1 MHLPETPVKFS
12 SNQSLT
18 LWSERRTATRLGGV
32 MGSFLPGRARRA
44 MAVLLI
50 AGAALVVGAPD
61 ASAHAQLESSD
72 PGAGEVLPV
81 APRQVTLVFGEALEP
96 SANSIEVF
104 DDHLRGVPTGPVAVV
119 GVTGNE
125 LSASLPAGLARGTYT
140 VSWQVSSEDTHPVS
154 GSFRFSVGSPSTVTG
169 RVPTALRNDLA
180 GLLLGGMRGVGYVG
194 LALGPGLLLVV
205 LAFWRRGLSDRRTR
219 RLIWVGLGLLV
230 TSTMGAQLF
239 QGVWASGQPLSAIFS
254 SGGSLST
261 HSRRLDQLYA
271 VRYFLALA
279 FVCAFAVTFLSPQ
292 APPSPTRRGPR
303 DTSPQKLPA
312 PRTNERPSW
321 VLLLAAVASV
331 ALMATWALAGHAATG
346 SAPPVAV
353 AVNILHLMAISA
365 WLGGLAL
372 VAVSLR
378 PASRADDLATVLPRF
393 SRLAFACVTTIVLTG
408 TYLAWR
414 EVGSIAALRS
424 TEYGRLLL
432 VKLIG
437 VVALIALGNLARRWV
452 QRHLSSVT
460 RRPILFP
467 ATALGIV
474 PVREMTFRPLD
485 YGQAEL
491 ASLHRGVFA
500 ELGIAGL
507 VLALSSAL
515 VVVVPARQDYVAPF
529 HKTFAAST
537 VRVDLDVASPRVGDS
552 VLRVTVHTPEGR
564 TVRVTAVSGSITLA
578 SARLGPLALQPVSK
592 GSLSTSGVTDLKV
605 TLPARGVWTLQLT
618 VQTSA
623 VDATAFSTQLP
634 VS

>member
-1 MHLPETPVKFS
+1 MES
-12 SNQSLT
+12 I
-18 LWSERRTATRLGGV
+18 
-32 MGSFLPGRARRA
+32 LPGRARRA
-44 MAVLLI
+44 VAVLLI
-50 AGAALVVGAPD
+50 AGGALLLGAPA

-72 PGAGEVLPV
+72 PGAGEVLSV
-81 APRQVTLVFGEALEP
+81 APRQVTLVFGEAVEP
-96 SANSIEVF
+96 SANSIQVF
-104 DDHLRGVPTGPVAVV
+104 NDHLSRVPIGPAVTV
-119 GVTGNE
+119 GANGDGMT
-125 LSASLPAGLARGTYT
+125 ASLPPGLAKGTYT
-140 VSWQVSSEDTHPVS
+140 VSWQVSSADTHPVS
-154 GSFRFSVGSPSTVTG
+154 GSFRFSVGAPSIVTG
-169 RVPTALRNDLA
+169 SAPTAPRNDLA
-180 GLLLGGMRGVGYVG
+180 GLLLGGMRGVGYLG
-194 LALGPGLLLVV
+194 LTLGPGLLLVV
-205 LAFWRRGLSDRRTR
+205 LGLWRKGLSDRRTR
-219 RLIWVGLGLLV
+219 RLIWAGLGLLLA
-230 TSTMGAQLF
+230 STMGAQLF

-254 SGGSLST
+254 SGGSLNT

-271 VRYFLALA
+271 VRYFLAFA
-279 FVCAFAVTFLSPQ
+279 FVCAFAVTLLSPP
-292 APPSPTRRGPR
+292 APPSRAARGPR
-303 DTSPQKLPA
+303 EASPEYLPA
-312 PRTNERPSW
+312 QRTNRRPTW
-321 VLLLAAVASV
+321 VLLLAAVASA

-353 AVNILHLMAISA
+353 AVNILHLMAMST

-378 PASRADDLATVLPRF
+378 PASLAEDLATVLPRF

-408 TYLAWR
+408 TYMAWR
-414 EVGSIAALRS
+414 EVGSVAALRS

-437 VVALIALGNLARRWV
+437 VVALISLGNLGRLWV

-474 PVREMTFRPLD
+474 PVREMTFRPVE
-485 YGQAEL
+485 YGQPEL

-515 VVVVPARQDYVAPF
+515 VVVVPAGQDYVAPF

-537 VRVDLDVASPRVGDS
+537 LRVDLDVASPRVGDS
-552 VLRVTVHTPEGR
+552 VLRVTVHTPDGR
-564 TVRVTAVSGSITLA
+564 PVRVTAVSGSIALA
-578 SARLGPLALQPVSK
+578 SARVGPLALQSVST
-592 GSLSTSGVTDLKV
+592 GGPTTPGVTDLKV

-623 VDATAFSTQLP
+623 VDATDLSTQLP

>member
-1 MHLPETPVKFS
+1 
-12 SNQSLT
+12 
-18 LWSERRTATRLGGV
+18 
-32 MGSFLPGRARRA
+32 
-44 MAVLLI
+44 VLLI
-50 AGAALVVGAPD
+50 AGAALLLGAPA
-61 ASAHAQLESSD
+61 ASAHAQLQSSD

-81 APRQVTLVFGEALEP
+81 APRQVTLVFGEAVEP

-104 DDHLRGVPTGPVAVV
+104 DDHLRRVPTGPAAAV
-119 GVTGNE
+119 GVNGNG
-125 LSASLPAGLARGTYT
+125 LSASLPPGLARGTYT
-140 VSWQVSSEDTHPVS
+140 VSWQVSSADTHPVS
-154 GSFRFSVGSPSTVTG
+154 GSFRFSVGSASTVTG
-169 RVPTALRNDLA
+169 RVLAAGPRDDLA

-194 LALGPGLLLVV
+194 LALGPGLLLV
-205 LAFWRRGLSDRRTR
+205 LLGLWRKGLSDRRTR
-219 RLIWVGLGLLV
+219 RFIWVGLGLLV
-230 TSTMGAQLF
+230 ASTMGAQLF

-261 HSRRLDQLYA
+261 RSRRLDQLYA
-271 VRYFLALA
+271 VRYFLAFA
-279 FVCAFAVTFLSPQ
+279 FVCAFAVTLLSPS
-292 APPSPTRRGPR
+292 APPSPAARGPR
-303 DTSPQKLPA
+303 DASPDDLPTE
-312 PRTNERPSW
+312 RTNRRPSW
-321 VLLLAAVASV
+321 VLLLGAVAST

-346 SAPPVAV
+346 SASPVAV
-353 AVNILHLMAISA
+353 AVNILHLMAMST

-378 PASRADDLATVLPRF
+378 GASRAGDLATVLPRF

-437 VVALIALGNLARRWV
+437 VVALIALGNLGRRWV
-452 QRHLSSVT
+452 QRHLFSAA

-467 ATALGIV
+467 AAALGIV
-474 PVREMTFRPLD
+474 PVQEMTFRPVE
-485 YGQAEL
+485 YGQPEL
-491 ASLHRGVFA
+491 AGLHRGVLA

-515 VVVVPARQDYVAPF
+515 VVVLPARQDYVAPF

-537 VRVDLDVASPRVGDS
+537 VRVDLEVASPRVGDS
-552 VLRVTVHTPEGR
+552 VLQVTVHTPDGR
-564 TVRVTAVSGSITLA
+564 PVRVTAVSGSITLA

-592 GSLSTSGVTDLKV
+592 GGSSTSGVTVIKV
-605 TLPARGVWTLQLT
+605 TLPARGIWTLQLT

-623 VDATAFSTQLP
+623 VNATDLSTKLP

>member
-1 MHLPETPVKFS
+1 
-12 SNQSLT
+12 
-18 LWSERRTATRLGGV
+18 
-32 MGSFLPGRARRA
+32 MGSILPGRARRA
-44 MAVLLI
+44 VAVLLM
-50 AGAALVVGAPD
+50 AGLALLVGAPA

-81 APRQVTLVFGEALEP
+81 APGQVTLVFGEAVEP
-96 SANSIEVF
+96 SANSIAVF
-104 DDHLRGVPTGPVAVV
+104 DDHLRGVPTGPAAVV
-119 GVTGNE
+119 GVNGNE
-125 LSASLPAGLARGTYT
+125 VSASLPAGLARGTYT
-140 VSWQVSSEDTHPVS
+140 VSWQVSSDDTHPVS
-154 GSFRFSVGSPSTVTG
+154 GSFRFSVGAPSAVTG
-169 RVPTALRNDLA
+169 RVPTAPRNDLA
-180 GLLLGGMRGVGYVG
+180 GLLLGGMRGVGYLG
-194 LALGPGLLLVV
+194 LALGPGLLLMV
-205 LAFWRRGLSDRRTR
+205 LGLWRKGLSDRRTR

-230 TSTMGAQLF
+230 ASTMGAQLF

-271 VRYFLALA
+271 VRYFLAFA
-279 FVCAFAVTFLSPQ
+279 FVCAFAVTLLSPQ
-292 APPSPTRRGPR
+292 APPSPAVRGPR
-303 DTSPQKLPA
+303 DASPEDLPA
-312 PRTNERPSW
+312 QPTGGRASW
-321 VLLLAAVASV
+321 VLLLTAAASV
-331 ALMATWALAGHAATG
+331 ALMATFALAGHAATG
-346 SAPPVAV
+346 SASPVAV
-353 AVNILHLMAISA
+353 AVNVLHLMAMSM

-372 VAVSLR
+372 VAVSLC
-378 PASRADDLATVLPRF
+378 PASRADDLVTVLPRF

-437 VVALIALGNLARRWV
+437 VVVLIALGNLARRWV
-452 QRHLSSVT
+452 QRHLSSTT

-474 PVREMTFRPLD
+474 PMQEMTFRPVE
-485 YGQAEL
+485 YGPPEL

-515 VVVVPARQDYVAPF
+515 VVVVPARQDYVSPF

-552 VLRVTVHTPEGR
+552 VLRVTVHTPDGR
-564 TVRVTAVSGSITLA
+564 PVQVTAVSGSITLA

-592 GSLSTSGVTDLKV
+592 GGPSSSGVTDMKV

-618 VQTSA
+618 VHTSPL
-623 VDATAFSTQLP
+623 DATALSTKLP

>member
-1 MHLPETPVKFS
+1 
-12 SNQSLT
+12 
-18 LWSERRTATRLGGV
+18 
-32 MGSFLPGRARRA
+32 MGSILPGRARRA
-44 MAVLLI
+44 VAVLLV
-50 AGAALVVGAPD
+50 AGAALLLGAPA

-81 APRQVTLVFGEALEP
+81 APRQVTLVFGEAVEP
-96 SANSIEVF
+96 SANSIQVF
-104 DDHLRGVPTGPVAVV
+104 DDHLRRVPTGPASTV
-119 GVTGNE
+119 GANGDGLT
-125 LSASLPAGLARGTYT
+125 ASLPPGLAKGTYT
-140 VSWQVSSEDTHPVS
+140 VSWQVSSADTHPVS
-154 GSFRFSVGSPSTVTG
+154 GSFQFSVGSASTVTG
-169 RVPTALRNDLA
+169 RVLTAPRNDLA

-205 LAFWRRGLSDRRTR
+205 LGLWRKGLSDRRTR

-230 TSTMGAQLF
+230 ASTMGAQLF

-271 VRYFLALA
+271 VRYFLAFA
-279 FVCAFAVTFLSPQ
+279 FVCAFAVTLLSPQ
-292 APPSPTRRGPR
+292 APPSPAARGTRDATPE
-303 DTSPQKLPA
+303 DLPPQ
-312 PRTNERPSW
+312 RTNGRPSW

-346 SAPPVAV
+346 SASPVAV
-353 AVNILHLMAISA
+353 AVNILHLMAIST

-378 PASRADDLATVLPRF
+378 PASRADDLATVLPHF

-424 TEYGRLLL
+424 TEYGHLLL

-437 VVALIALGNLARRWV
+437 VVALIALGNLGRRWV

-467 ATALGIV
+467 AAALGIV
-474 PVREMTFRPLD
+474 PVQEMTFRPVE
-485 YGQAEL
+485 YGQPEL
-491 ASLHRGVFA
+491 ARLHRGVLA

-515 VVVVPARQDYVAPF
+515 VVVLPARQDYVAPF
-529 HKTFAAST
+529 HKTFAASA
-537 VRVDLDVASPRVGDS
+537 VSVDLDVASPRVGDS
-552 VLRVTVHTPEGR
+552 VLRVTVHTPDGR
-564 TVRVTAVSGSITLA
+564 PIRVTAVSGSITLA
-578 SARLGPLALQPVSK
+578 SARLGPLALQPVSQ
-592 GSLSTSGVTDLKV
+592 GGASTTGVTDMKV
-605 TLPARGVWTLQLT
+605 TLPARGVWTLELT

-623 VDATAFSTQLP
+623 LDATALSTKLP